1 MCTKGVEDVVMP
13 NAPNDDDNKKHQGDS
28 LEYDDAVVTPWSFS
42 PYNTKSWLLKEL
54 TLKMK

>member
-28 LEYDDAVVTPWSFS
+28 LEYDDAVVTHWSFS
-42 PYNTKSWLLKEL
+42 PYNTKS
-54 TLKMK
+54 